1 LKQVSFIW
9 FYRLGILLLTF
20 LCIYVFFKIQFIWVP
35 VLKVIFT
42 ALIPFIIAA
51 FITYLLHPIIEKLH
65 VSGVPR
71 PLAILI
77 IYLFFFGGVG
87 SGLYKGIPLFIQQ
100 LKDLNEHLPQF
111 TQTYRSWIAEIHD
124 QTSSLPNGVHERI
137 EQGIDDLEAT
147 LEVWL
152 ARMMTGFKGILNYV
166 ILLVTIPFIVFYMLK
181 DFCLIKKLAA
191 FLTPTKWH
199 ESGKRFLH
207 DVDKSLGNYIRGQ
220 LFVCLIIGSLATI
233 ALWIFKVPYPLLL
246 GIIIGLTNVIPYF
259 GPIIGAVPAAVIAA
273 TVSIKLMIIVLIII
287 FALQFL
293 EGNVLSPLIVGKT
306 LHIHPLFIMLSLLIG
321 GEVGGVIGLILAVPI
336 LAVIKVS
343 ILHLR
348 VRLSEH

>member
-1 LKQVSFIW
+1 MKQVSVIW
-9 FYRLGILLLTF
+9 FYRLGIILLSF
-20 LCIYVFFKIQFIWVP
+20 LCVYVFFKIQFLWVP

-42 ALIPFIIAA
+42 ALTPFIIAG

-65 VSGVPR
+65 KSGVPR
-71 PLAILI
+71 PLAIFI

-87 SGLYKGIPLFIQQ
+87 YGLYKGIPLFIEQ
-100 LKDLNEHLPQF
+100 LKDLSEHLPEF
-111 TQTYRSWIAEIHD
+111 TQMYRGWVAEVHN

-137 EQGIDDLEAT
+137 EYGINKLEAT
-147 LEVWL
+147 LEAGL
-152 ARMMTGFKGILNYV
+152 TSIMSSFKGILNYI
-166 ILLVTIPFIVFYMLK
+166 ILFVTIPFIVFYMLK
-181 DFCLIKKLAA
+181 DFRLIEKSAA
-191 FLTPTKWH
+191 FLTPSKWH

-207 DVDKSLGNYIRGQ
+207 DVDESLGNYIRGQ
-220 LFVCLIIGSLATI
+220 LFVCLIIGTLA
-233 ALWIFKVPYPLLL
+233 ALTLWLFKVPYPLLL

-259 GPIIGAVPAAVIAA
+259 GPIIGAVPAAIIAA
-273 TVSIKLMIIVLIII
+273 TISVKLVLIVLAVI

-321 GEVGGVIGLILAVPI
+321 GEVGGIIGLILAVPI
-336 LAVIKVS
+336 LAVLKVT

-348 VRLSEH
+348 GRFAER

>member
-1 LKQVSFIW
+1 MKQVSVIW
-9 FYRLGILLLTF
+9 FYRLGIILLSF
-20 LCIYVFFKIQFIWVP
+20 LCVYVFFKIQFLWVP

-42 ALIPFIIAA
+42 ALTPFIIAG

-65 VSGVPR
+65 KSGVPR
-71 PLAILI
+71 PLAIFI

-87 SGLYKGIPLFIQQ
+87 YGLYKGIPLFIGQ
-100 LKDLNEHLPQF
+100 LRDLNDHLPQF
-111 TQTYRSWIAEIHD
+111 TEMYRGWVAEIHN

-137 EQGIDDLEAT
+137 EDGIGKLETTLEA
-147 LEVWL
+147 WL
-152 ARMMTGFKGILNYV
+152 TNIMSGFKGILNYV

-181 DFCLIKKLAA
+181 DFCLIEKSAA
-191 FLTPTKWH
+191 FLTPAKWH

-207 DVDKSLGNYIRGQ
+207 DVDESLGNYIRGQ
-220 LFVCLIIGSLATI
+220 LFVCLIIGTLAAL
-233 ALWIFKVPYPLLL
+233 ALWLFKVPYPLLL
-246 GIIIGLTNVIPYF
+246 GTIIGLTNVIPYF
-259 GPIIGAVPAAVIAA
+259 GPIIGAVPAAIIAA
-273 TVSIKLMIIVLIII
+273 TFSIKLVLIVLVII

-321 GEVGGVIGLILAVPI
+321 GEVGGVIGLILAVPV
-336 LAVIKVS
+336 LAVLKVT

-348 VRLSEH
+348 VRFAER

>member
-1 LKQVSFIW
+1 M
-9 FYRLGILLLTF
+9 F

-35 VLKVIFT
+35 VLKILFT
-42 ALIPFIIAA
+42 ALTPFLIAA

-65 VSGVPR
+65 ESGVPR

-87 SGLYKGIPLFIQQ
+87 YSVYKGIPLFIEQ
-100 LKDLNEHLPQF
+100 LKDLNENLPQF
-111 TQTYRSWIAEIHD
+111 TQTYRSWVTEVHD
-124 QTSSLPNGVHERI
+124 RTSTWPNGVHERI
-137 EQGIDDLEAT
+137 EQGINDLEAT

-152 ARMMTGFKGILNYV
+152 AKVMTSAKGILNYI
-166 ILLVTIPFIVFYMLK
+166 ILLITVPFIVFYMLK
-181 DFCLIKKLAA
+181 DFRLIKKLAA
-191 FLTPTKWH
+191 FLTPSKWH
-199 ESGKRFLH
+199 EPGKHFLH
-207 DVDKSLGNYIRGQ
+207 DVDESLGNYIRGQ
-220 LFVCLIIGSLATI
+220 LFVCLIIGSAATV

-273 TVSIKLMIIVLIII
+273 TISMKLVVIVMIII

-336 LAVIKVS
+336 LAVIKVI

-348 VRLSEH
+348 VRWTEH